1 MASDLLNIGSSGLLA
16 QQKMLATT
24 SSNISNVSTEGYSRQ
39 NTLVYSNENTLGV
52 GNSYT
57 RRLIDTYAQSEVW
70 RDTATYNQVNTTYTE
85 LSQLDKYLSN
95 SATSLSDS
103 IDSFFTAMQAANTSP
118 NTTSARQGLMGQI
131 SIITDRFQSVST
143 QLTQQNDDIN
153 GKISTDLSSVNST
166 LKAISDLND
175 KIVKTAGTSDDGTRE
190 NLLDQ
195 RDQLIKQLSE
205 KMDIRTVS
213 QSNGTTLVNLNTGES
228 LVLAGS
234 YAQLSSVSGNPD
246 PKNTGI
252 QVSQGSATFTLNNK
266 TLGGT
271 LGGYFSARDTI
282 TETQREVGQLALS
295 FSDAMN
301 TQNKQGMT
309 LNNTLGGDLF
319 NVAASAGLPSSTNA
333 GTGSVTMSVIAG
345 QGSKVPPN
353 DFKVVNNGASYDV
366 YMIDASSGAA
376 TKLASMTPV
385 KTLADYGLQL
395 NPATP
400 PATLAVNDSF
410 LLQPARGAAG
420 SITKVITDSS
430 DLALASPLKISAV
443 ASNTGSATSS
453 LSVQNFT
460 NPSFTPIASLFNSSP
475 ITLKASAPASIT
487 MTAAGYIVKNA
498 SGGVLG
504 TSSSATNILANALGT
519 APGFDISLSGTAKIG
534 DSFTLSFN
542 KNGFSDNSNG
552 LKLAALQTTDLVRK
566 GASDA
571 TDNKMTFNEAFT
583 TTLTGVGTTV
593 NGLNTS
599 LSAANTKLTQS
610 QEMYDSVAGVNLDEE
625 AANLVRFQQAY
636 AASAKVIS
644 AARDVFDT
652 LLSAVK

>member
-1 MASDLLNIGSSGLLA
+1 MASDLLSIGSSGLLA

-131 SIITDRFQSVST
+131 STITNRFQSVST

-153 GKISTDLSSVNST
+153 GKISIDLSSVNST
-166 LKAISDLND
+166 LKSISDLND
-175 KIVKTAGTSDDGTRE
+175 KIVKTIGVSDDGTRE

-228 LVLAGS
+228 LVLSGS
-234 YAQLSSVSGNPD
+234 YAQLSSIPGNPD
-246 PKNTGI
+246 PKNTGV
-252 QVSQGSATFTLNNK
+252 QVKLGSATFTLNNK

-271 LGGYFSARDTI
+271 LGGYLAARDTI
-282 TETQREVGQLALS
+282 TETQREVGQLALA

-301 TQNKQGMT
+301 YQNKLGMT
-309 LNNTLGGDLF
+309 LNNTIGGNLF
-319 NVAASAGLPSSTNA
+319 NVAASAGLPSSTNT

-376 TKLASMTPV
+376 TNLASMTPA

-420 SITKVITDSS
+420 SITTVITDSS
-430 DLALASPLKISAV
+430 DLALASPLKISAA
-443 ASNTGSATSS
+443 ASNNGSAS
-453 LSVQNFT
+453 LSIA
-460 NPSFTPIASLFNSSP
+460 SFTDTLSFGGTPTSL
-475 ITLKASAPASIT
+475 LAGKPASIE
-487 MTAAGYIVKNA
+487 MTAAGVYTVKDA
-498 SGGVLG
+498 SGTILG
-504 TSSSATNILANALGT
+504 TSSSATNILTNLSPALSP
-519 APGFDISLSGTAKIG
+519 AAGFDLSLSGTAQVG
-534 DSFTLSFN
+534 DKFTLSFN
-542 KNGFSDNSNG
+542 QNGFSDNTNG
-552 LKLAALQTTDLVRK
+552 LALAALQTTDLVRK

-599 LSAANTKLTQS
+599 VTAANTKLTQS

>member
-1 MASDLLNIGSSGLLA
+1 MASDLLSIGSSGLLA

-24 SSNISNVSTEGYSRQ
+24 SSNISNVSTQGYSRQ

-103 IDSFFTAMQAANTSP
+103 IDSFFTAMQSANTSP

-131 SIITDRFQSVST
+131 STITDRFQSVSS

-153 GKISTDLSSVNST
+153 SKISTDLTSVNST
-166 LKAISDLND
+166 LKSISDLND
-175 KIVKTAGTSDDGTRE
+175 KIVKTYGTADDGTRE

-195 RDQLIKQLSE
+195 RDQMIKQLSE
-205 KMDIRTVS
+205 KLDISTVK

-228 LVLAGS
+228 LVLAGA
-234 YAQLSSVSGNPD
+234 YAQLSSIPGNPD

-252 QVSQGSATFTLNNK
+252 QVSLGSATFTLNNQ

-301 TQNKQGMT
+301 SQNKLGMT
-309 LNNTLGGDLF
+309 LNNTIGADLF
-319 NVAASAGLPSSTNA
+319 NIAPSAGLANSSNM
-333 GTGSVTMSVIAG
+333 GTGSVTVSSIAG
-345 QGSKVPPN
+345 QGKTIPPN
-353 DFKVVNNGASYDV
+353 DFKAVYNGATSSFDV
-366 YMIDASSGAA
+366 YMIDASSG
-376 TKLASMTPV
+376 TSTNIASMTPP
-385 KTLADYGLQL
+385 KTLADYGLLL
-395 NPATP
+395 NISGTPA
-400 PATLAVNDSF
+400 ANDSF
-410 LLQPARGAAG
+410 LLQPARNAAG
-420 SITKVITDSS
+420 SITSAITDSS
-430 DLALASPLKISAV
+430 DLALASPLKISAA
-443 ASNTGSATSS
+443 ASNNGSGSLSIASFTNTSS
-453 LSVQNFT
+453 FGG
-460 NPSFTPIASLFNSSP
+460 TPTGLLAG
-475 ITLKASAPASIT
+475 KPASIE
-487 MTAAGYIVKNA
+487 MTAAGVYTVKDV
-498 SGGVLG
+498 SGTTLG
-504 TSSSATNILANALGT
+504 TSTSATNILANLSPSLSPA
-519 APGFDISLSGTAKIG
+519 AGFDISLSGTAKIG

-542 KNGFSDNSNG
+542 KNGFSDNTNG
-552 LKLAALQTTDLVRK
+552 LKLAALQIQDLVRK

-583 TTLTGVGTTV
+583 TTLTAVGTTV

-599 LSAANTKLTQS
+599 VSAANTKLTQS

-644 AARDVFDT
+644 AAKDVFDT

>member
-1 MASDLLNIGSSGLLA
+1 MASDLLGIGSSGLLA

-131 SIITDRFQSVST
+131 STIVDRFQSVST

-234 YAQLSSVSGNPD
+234 YAQLSSIPGNPD

-301 TQNKQGMT
+301 SQNKLGMT
-309 LNNTLGGDLF
+309 LNNTIGGNLF
-319 NVAASAGLPSSTNA
+319 NVAASAGLPSSTNT

-376 TKLASMTPV
+376 TNLTSMTPA

-395 NPATP
+395 SPSTP
-400 PATLAVNDSF
+400 PATLAVGDSF

-420 SITKVITDSS
+420 SITSAIKDFS
-430 DLALASPLKISAV
+430 DLALASPLKISASAANNGSGNLSI
-443 ASNTGSATSS
+443 ASFTNTSS
-453 LSVQNFT
+453 FGGTPTDLLST
-460 NPSFTPIASLFNSSP
+460 
-475 ITLKASAPASIT
+475 APGSIK
-487 MTAAGYIVKNA
+487 MTAAGVYTVYDV
-498 SGGVLG
+498 SGATLG
-504 TSSSATNILANALGT
+504 TSSSATNILANLSPALTT
-519 APGFDISLSGTAKIG
+519 AAGFDVSLSGTAKIG

-542 KNGFSDNSNG
+542 QNGFSDNSNG

-583 TTLTGVGTTV
+583 TTLTAVGTTV

-599 LSAANTKLTQS
+599 VTAASTKLTQS